1 MTTKRR
7 GGRRPLSG
15 IRDGQFHVRCTE
27 EERAAVEAMADR
39 LGCERKACRYRGE
52 GVRATGHRG

>member
-27 EERAAVEAMADR
+27 EERACVPQAIVVDPKVSPSQKRHVDKPAIYTVD
-39 LGCERKACRYRGE
+39 
-52 GVRATGHRG
+52 